1 MQIDVCIGVC
11 SKKERIKK
19 NISPKQMC
27 FRKHSAFFGMVNE
40 EVLEALRV
48 ENEALKKQN
57 ASLCTRESVL
67 AAQDRKVQR
76 AELRM
81 REAKSESAN
90 WEEQVSCSG
99 FLMQLCS
106 EGVFALLQVKTLS
119 TVVSDQQKTL
129 SVLRA
134 PARQTERE
142 RQYEEKIAA
151 LEEQVRTRENDAR
164 TLRREKLELEE
175 KLKEREKAWKIE
187 KERLS
192 DGASSIQTHRDRQI
206 EDLQARCF
214 QLQTENTELSARCP
228 VGMAAALRLAQE
240 RVRTLETQ
248 VGELVAM
255 GGARTGS
262 SLYDLL
268 YDMSECISKMG
279 KDMKEVRFVWP

>member
-1 MQIDVCIGVC
+1 
-11 SKKERIKK
+11 
-19 NISPKQMC
+19 
-27 FRKHSAFFGMVNE
+27 MVNE

-57 ASLCTRESVL
+57 ASLGTRESVL
-67 AAQDRKVQR
+67 VAQDRVVKR
-76 AELRM
+76 LELRL

-99 FLMQLCS
+99 FLMHICS

-119 TVVSDQQKTL
+119 SVISDQQKTL

-192 DGASSIQTHRDRQI
+192 DGASSIQMHRDGQI
-206 EDLQARCF
+206 EDLKARCF
-214 QLQTENTELSARCP
+214 QLQTENTELRARCP

-240 RVRTLETQ
+240 RVLTLERQ
-248 VGELVAM
+248 VGELKTQV
-255 GGARTGS
+255 GGARTGPS
-262 SLYDLL
+262 VYDLL
-268 YDMSECISKMG
+268 YDMAECMSKMG
-279 KDMKEVRFVWP
+279 KDMKEVCFVWLRWRRGAADSPLLCRRPLTANSGCR